1 MPFYVNANLNHWIL
15 QGVSQ
20 FVSEAIRQNLQLR
33 VDIPAAFNDTVSAHD
48 GESFTQGNF
57 QQKIVSFG
65 QKASSLSFL
74 SSLSSSYSPLL
85 SPSSAPSL
93 HQFHLHYHRHCHHHL
108 ISTTTTTTTTIIS
121 IIIIIIIIII
131 IVNINIIITDILN
144 SASRILQCWSYYLKI
159 KSARHQHDTERT
171 RNRAGL

>member
-1 MPFYVNANLNHWIL
+1 MPFYTNANLNHWIL

-20 FVSEAIRQNLQLR
+20 FLSEAIRQNLQLR
-33 VDIPAAFNDTVSAHD
+33 VDIPAAFNDTVSAYD

-57 QQKIVSFG
+57 QQEIVSFG
-65 QKASSLSFL
+65 QKASSSSSSLSFL

-121 IIIIIIIIII
+121 IIIIIII
-131 IVNINIIITDILN
+131 VNINIIITDILN
-144 SASRILQCWSYYLKI
+144 SASRILQCWSYYVKI
-159 KSARHQHDTERT
+159 NSARHQHDTERT
-171 RNRAGL
+171 QNRAGL